1 MPAGVCERVVAANE
15 WSRVAVRDVLRWN
28 RGLGLDDLF
37 TAKTLR
43 ELDLAPVQGHAA
55 AGSDAAGAGDGG
67 LQGASEGSA
76 DVLGSDAGNVT
87 RVNVLPEIDKYGTHT
102 WERSV
107 HVHTHQ
113 GMGRLGHWLL
123 MWAQANDDHVKGLEL
138 ALQVLKTAVALDM
151 FGIYLL
157 VCPSV
162 YLFTYLSLSLCVCVN
177 IHVLIHDRH
186 EHTNMH
192 TCIHACIHVY
202 IHVRC

>member
-15 WSRVAVRDVLRWN
+15 WNQVAVRDVLGWN

-43 ELDLAPVQGHAA
+43 ELDLAPMQGHAA
-55 AGSDAAGAGDGG
+55 EGSDAGGAGAEG
-67 LQGASEGSA
+67 LHSASQGSA
-76 DVLGSDAGNVT
+76 DVLDSHTGNVM
-87 RVNVLPEIDKYGTHT
+87 RVNVLPEMDKYGTHT

-113 GMGRLGHWLL
+113 GIGRLGHWLL

-157 VCPSV
+157 VCPSI
-162 YLFTYLSLSLCVCVN
+162 YLFTSLSLSLS
-177 IHVLIHDRH
+177 LSLS
-186 EHTNMH
+186 EY
-192 TCIHACIHVY
+192 TCIDT
-202 IHVRC
+202 